1 VDPKFSTKLAEL
13 ERRLL
18 DRPGSLDPSLR
29 RTAAFGTRVPEQVAG
44 YVEKVR
50 RHAYEVTD
58 AEVEAL
64 KASGW
69 AEDQLFEL
77 TLAAA
82 YGAARR
88 RLDAGLEAMGPAA
101 KLPAGGD
108 GAS

>member
-1 VDPKFSTKLAEL
+1 VDPKLSTKLADL

-18 DRPGSLDPSLR
+18 DRPGSLDPSVR
-29 RTAAFGTRVPEQVAG
+29 RAAAFGTTVPEQVVE
-44 YVEKVR
+44 YVDKVR

-58 AEVEAL
+58 DEVEAL
-64 KASGW
+64 RASGW

-88 RLDAGLEAMGPAA
+88 RLDAGLDAMGPVA

-108 GAS
+108 GAP